1 MRRVWQFDDSW
12 CPFRVTDQTTPGDVS
27 ASIER
32 MGQNGGMAFIA
43 SRTFRPCAGLALS
56 LVLVSGCTS
65 DDPGLSVLTEPHET
79 VMAAEIDGELS
90 LDADGCVRIGE
101 DFAVWPKGTKRSD
114 DGVEVGERLFV
125 FGERV
130 RGSGGYVG
138 QESAASMIGLDAAY
152 EMERCTE
159 RDEHVAVL
167 MLID

>member
-1 MRRVWQFDDSW
+1 MRPILLTIVLF
-12 CPFRVTDQTTPGDVS
+12 PFGSDAIHGAGS
-27 ASIER
+27 AIVER
-32 MGQNGGMAFIA
+32 MGKNGGMAFTA
-43 SRTFRPCAGLALS
+43 SRILRPCVGLTLS
-56 LVLVSGCTS
+56 LVLVSGCAS
-65 DDPGLSVLTEPHET
+65 DDPGISVLTEPDET
-79 VMAAEIDGELS
+79 VMAAEIHGELS

-101 DFAVWPKGTKRSD
+101 DFALWPKGTKRSD
-114 DGVEVGERLFV
+114 DGVEVGERHFL

-159 RDEHVAVL
+159 REEHVAVL